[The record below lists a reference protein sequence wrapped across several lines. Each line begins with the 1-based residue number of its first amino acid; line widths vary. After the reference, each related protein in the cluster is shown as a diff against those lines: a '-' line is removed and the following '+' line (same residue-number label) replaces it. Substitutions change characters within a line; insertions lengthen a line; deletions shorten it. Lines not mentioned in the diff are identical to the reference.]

1 MSMKYLI
8 VAELRENHPNLLN
21 QSQIYNDYVS
31 EKSMIQLANAIKEN
45 GYDCEY
51 YGGMDKLISLCEN
64 KDSIDK
70 DNSIIINYNYGFPA
84 QFKRGQSPIFLEMLG
99 IKYSGSDPLVSLI
112 VNDKSCCKRLLSD
125 SVKTSRSIDIY
136 SCNDILSI
144 NETNLS
150 LPVVVKPNSEGSSLG
165 IEENSLCYT
174 YENAQN
180 KASNLL
186 NEYCPILIEEYIPG
200 YEVTTWIIGNKG
212 NYALVQP
219 LIISV
224 GEQYYFESKI
234 FTTFDK
240 ANHIRNYSLPQN
252 ILNTKMVERIKKT
265 AQDIFEILG
274 MRDYGRIDFRIHND
288 DIFFIEAN
296 ALPIFSRTSEIGQIS
311 DLCNIEYN
319 EICRKLVEAITYR
332 LVPETN

>member
-1 MSMKYLI
+1 MKYLI
-8 VAELRENHPNLLN
+8 VAELRENHPNLLQ

-31 EKSMIQLANAIKEN
+31 KKSMMQLANACKEN

-51 YGGMDKLISLCEN
+51 YGGMDKLISLCER

-70 DNSIIINYNYGFPA
+70 NNSIIINYNYGFPA

-112 VNDKSCCKRLLSD
+112 VNDKSCCKRLINN
-125 SVKTSRSIDIY
+125 SVKTPRSIDVYNSDDLLCI
-136 SCNDILSI
+136 D
-144 NETNLS
+144 ETNIS

-165 IEENSLCYT
+165 IDEKSLCYT
-174 YENAQN
+174 YENAVN
-180 KASNLL
+180 KASDLL
-186 NEYCPILIEEYIPG
+186 KEFCPILIEEYIPG

-212 NYALVQP
+212 NYSLVQP

-224 GEQYYFESKI
+224 NGQYYFESKV

-240 ANHIRNYSLPQN
+240 ANHIRSYSLPQN
-252 ILNTKMVERIKKT
+252 ILNTKMVERIKET
-265 AQDIFEILG
+265 AQDVFEILG
-274 MRDYGRIDFRIHND
+274 MHDYGRIDFRIHND

-296 ALPIFSRTSEIGQIS
+296 ALPIFSQTSEIGQIS
-311 DLCNIEYN
+311 DLCNIKYN
-319 EICRKLVEAITYR
+319 EICRKLIETITKR
-332 LVPETN
+332 LMPETY